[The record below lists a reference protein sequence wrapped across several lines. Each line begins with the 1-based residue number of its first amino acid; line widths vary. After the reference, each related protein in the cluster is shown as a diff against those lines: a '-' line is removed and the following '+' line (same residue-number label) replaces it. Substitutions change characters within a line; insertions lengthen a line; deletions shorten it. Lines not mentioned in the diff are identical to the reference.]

1 MVYRKKV
8 LISPEAIQNWITNQN
23 TICKSYAGKN
33 KTVPILKQTNL
44 FQEVDSWILLW
55 VITETECMDTWA

>member
-33 KTVPILKQTNL
+33 KNSPDI
-44 FQEVDSWILLW
+44 
-55 VITETECMDTWA
+55 ETDKPVSGS